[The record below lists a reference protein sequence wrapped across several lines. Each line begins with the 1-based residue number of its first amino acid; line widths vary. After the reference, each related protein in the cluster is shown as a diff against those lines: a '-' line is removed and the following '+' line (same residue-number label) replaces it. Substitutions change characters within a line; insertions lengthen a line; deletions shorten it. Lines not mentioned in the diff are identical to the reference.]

1 MLFEYTLK
9 RAQLFMYEK
18 IPISW
23 VPAEMFVEG
32 QGSQKMPPL
41 PIKTKIKAPH
51 MVKKA
56 LLKEKNSI
64 KTPIII

>member
-1 MLFEYTLK
+1 MLLEYTLK
-9 RAQLFMYEK
+9 RAQVFMYEK

-23 VPAEMFVEG
+23 VPAEIFVEG
-32 QGSQKMPPL
+32 GGSQKMPPL

-56 LLKEKNSI
+56 LLREKNII

>member
-1 MLFEYTLK
+1 MLLEYTLK

-41 PIKTKIKAPH
+41 PIKTKIKAPN
-51 MVKKA
+51 MVKRPC
-56 LLKEKNSI
+56 LRR
-64 KTPIII
+64 KTA

>member
-1 MLFEYTLK
+1 MLLEYTLK

-23 VPAEMFVEG
+23 VPAEIFVG
-32 QGSQKMPPL
+32 GGSQKMPPL

-56 LLKEKNSI
+56 LLKEKNSL

>member
-1 MLFEYTLK
+1 MLLEYTLK

-23 VPAEMFVEG
+23 VPAEIFVEG
-32 QGSQKMPPL
+32 GSQKMPPL